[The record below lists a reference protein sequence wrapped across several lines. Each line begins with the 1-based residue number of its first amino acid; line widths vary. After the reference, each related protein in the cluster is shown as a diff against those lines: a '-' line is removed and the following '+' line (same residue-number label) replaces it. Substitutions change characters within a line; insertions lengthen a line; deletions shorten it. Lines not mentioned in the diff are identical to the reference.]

1 MQSGRLPEGGETSQA
16 GLPSRRASAEM
27 SLPYKDLEREWLQ
40 VRTQASRDRESR
52 RTWTMSS

>member
-27 SLPYKDLEREWLQ
+27 SLPYKDLETEWLQ
-40 VRTQASRDRESR
+40 EDTGKS
-52 RTWTMSS
+52 